1 MLPRPV
7 ARQGSGKSN
16 VRIVTAV
23 ARWRDGVIC
32 SNMTLSAISLKVCFV
47 ESKPRALMLEGSGI
61 PRFVAAC
68 TFGGRFGEV
77 MIVTVT
83 TSACQT
89 LVVTLQRPACA
100 CVRKLRRFALQM
112 ALIATHL
119 GVTGIADRVQSL
131 FAVAH
136 LSCLLFFRMANRTA
150 FGVMTCRAFHSVLF
164 GVIAMVKCDDGAAAV
179 G

>member
-1 MLPRPV
+1 MTV
-7 ARQGSGKSN
+7 
-16 VRIVTAV
+16 V

-77 MIVTVT
+77 MIVTV
-83 TSACQT
+83 AALARQAF
-89 LVVTLQRPACA
+89 VIDFQRPACA

-112 ALIATHL
+112 ALITAHL
-119 GVTGIADRVQSL
+119 GMTGIADRVQGL

-136 LSCLLFFRMANRTA
+136 LRGLLFFRMANRTA
-150 FGVMTCRAFHSVLF
+150 FGVMTCRAFHAVFF
-164 GVIAMVKCDDGAAAV
+164 GVIAMVKCDDCAAAV